1 MLEVISGHRQG
12 TMAYEYPTG
21 AGVVRLLRIGRLW
34 AVEFNGRQGGPWQSP
49 DDLLEWRP
57 LGESL

>member
-1 MLEVISGHRQG
+1 
-12 TMAYEYPTG
+12 MAYEYPTG